1 MKTKYRMTMFFILF
15 SLSLSA
21 VPSVF
26 AQTPESFF
34 PHHIGDRWDY
44 VYFNGGF
51 RGPSFLTRDSVGM
64 DGSHN
69 LFYNGLTDPNYRIDT
84 ALSIFRDPQR
94 VGLNYLRY
102 KLAADSGQV
111 WENPQS
117 PMLRWAWVARVESA
131 SVFGTPTV
139 IKVFRYAPGNPGG
152 QGSLEE
158 DWLASG
164 FGLIYAYREPNEI
177 DYLRG
182 CVIAGDTFGLVTSVK
197 FTFTDIPSDFVLEQN
212 YPNPFNSSTIIS
224 FRLPRQG
231 YVSIRVF
238 NVLGEL
244 TATIFDGRLEEGKHQ
259 IGWNPADVSSG
270 TYFCRMQ
277 ANGNI
282 RTIKML
288 LTK

>member
-1 MKTKYRMTMFFILF
+1 M
-15 SLSLSA
+15 
-21 VPSVF
+21 
-26 AQTPESFF
+26 
-34 PHHIGDRWDY
+34 
-44 VYFNGGF
+44 
-51 RGPSFLTRDSVGM
+51 
-64 DGSHN
+64 
-69 LFYNGLTDPNYRIDT
+69 YNNATDPTYRIDSS
-84 ALSIFRDPQR
+84 LSVFWLPQ
-94 VGLNYLRY
+94 VPNLNYLRY
-102 KLAADSGQV
+102 KLAADSGEV
-111 WENPQS
+111 WENPDWGHI
-117 PMLRWAWVARVESA
+117 RWAWVARVESA
-131 SVFGTPTV
+131 SVFGRPTV

-197 FTFTDIPSDFVLEQN
+197 FTSTDIPSDFVLEQN

-244 TATIFDGRLEEGKHQ
+244 TATVFDGSLEEGKHR
-259 IGWNPADVSSG
+259 IGWNAGNVSSG